1 MGEGV
6 AVEVGSVVGVADGV
20 GLGAAVGTCV
30 GCGVALGC
38 GVLVGIRLSGTVA
51 VAVGA
56 CVRMVDIV
64 ASGVDTAG
72 ATCVS
77 LTLLAQAKL
86 TAIVRARAA
95 EKNRATISLR
105 KMHQSR
111 AVAAAFARLRLEGS
125 RERVARQVFA
135 HRIPQNTLAP
145 AVYDS
150 H

>member
-6 AVEVGSVVGVADGV
+6 AVEVGSAVGVADGV
-20 GLGAAVGTCV
+20 GLGAVVGTCV
-30 GCGVALGC
+30 GYGVALGC
-38 GVLVGIRLSGTVA
+38 GVSVGVGLSGTVM
-51 VAVGA
+51 VAVSA
-56 CVRMVDIV
+56 CVRMVDVV

-95 EKNRATISLR
+95 EKIRAAIALR

-111 AVAAAFARLRLEGS
+111 AVAATFARLRLEGS

-135 HRIPQNTLAP
+135 HRIPQDPLAP